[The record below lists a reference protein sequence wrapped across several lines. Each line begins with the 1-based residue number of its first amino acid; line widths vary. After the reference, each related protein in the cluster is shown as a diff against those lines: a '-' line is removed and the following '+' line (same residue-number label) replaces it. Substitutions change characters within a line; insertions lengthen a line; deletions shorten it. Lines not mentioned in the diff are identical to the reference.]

1 LNQFLETTKMIKEA
15 LNAVRAYFN
24 TVYWFEI
31 KKKVKF
37 PKNIP
42 EKLII
47 IKSYRDVEKKKLK
60 NYFAYFPFKINR
72 LKKNF
77 YFLVLTSKNSRK
89 ILCSGW
95 LYKGKSWKITE
106 VNKEVK
112 VNNMLLLFDFLTPEK
127 QRNRGYYKK
136 ILKLIVNKY
145 SGRKMAIYS
154 LSNNIKSLKAIGK
167 AGFKLKRKINGI

>member
-1 LNQFLETTKMIKEA
+1 MIKEA

-89 ILCSGW
+89 ILCSCW

-127 QRNRGYYKK
+127 QRNKGYYKK
-136 ILKLIVNKY
+136 ILQLLVKKY

-154 LSNNIKSLKAIGK
+154 LSNNIKSLKAIRK
-167 AGFKLKRKINGI
+167 AGFKLKKKINGN

>member
-47 IKSYRDVEKKKLK
+47 IKSYRDVEKK
-60 NYFAYFPFKINR
+60 N
-72 LKKNF
+72 
-77 YFLVLTSKNSRK
+77 
-89 ILCSGW
+89 
-95 LYKGKSWKITE
+95 
-106 VNKEVK
+106 
-112 VNNMLLLFDFLTPEK
+112 
-127 QRNRGYYKK
+127 
-136 ILKLIVNKY
+136 
-145 SGRKMAIYS
+145 
-154 LSNNIKSLKAIGK
+154 
-167 AGFKLKRKINGI
+167 